1 MTSKCGERGGTQSME
16 ERMGTEVRR
25 PAGAIQW
32 THAAPSADHGAAG
45 AGADAALAGPAAP
58 ALTELVGAMFTSPKE
73 LRHLAE
79 RELGELF
86 VPVEVLAESAH
97 TAVYT
102 LHPGSLA
109 PLLVHA
115 ERERHW
121 FPFRVTRVEAARI
134 HGRGTGDGSPAA
146 AGSDRTDDER
156 PRAPHVSATPRPA
169 IDWL

>member
-1 MTSKCGERGGTQSME
+1 
-16 ERMGTEVRR
+16 MGTEVRK

-32 THAAPSADHGAAG
+32 THAAPLTESGAADAG
-45 AGADAALAGPAAP
+45 AGERRVEDGAQAL
-58 ALTELVGAMFTSPKE
+58 LTELVGAMFTSPKE

-97 TAVYT
+97 TGVFT

-109 PLLVHA
+109 PLIVHA
-115 ERERHW
+115 ERERQW
-121 FPFRVTRVEAARI
+121 TPFRVTRVEPARI
-134 HGRGTGDGSPAA
+134 RARGDGDAPAA
-146 AGSDRTDDER
+146 EKETAAPAQER
-156 PRAPHVSATPRPA
+156 PRVPHVTGATRPA

>member
-1 MTSKCGERGGTQSME
+1 MFVSVASKCGERSGTQSTE

-32 THAAPSADHGAAG
+32 THAAPSAESGANG
-45 AGADAALAGPAAP
+45 AGADAVHADPAEP
-58 ALTELVGAMFTSPKE
+58 VLKELVGAMFTTPKE

-97 TAVYT
+97 TAVFT

-115 ERERHW
+115 ERARHW
-121 FPFRVTRVEAARI
+121 YPFRVTRVEAARLPD
-134 HGRGTGDGSPAA
+134 RGNGGGDAPE
-146 AGSDRTDDER
+146 TER
-156 PRAPHVSATPRPA
+156 PRGPRLHDDRPA

>member
-1 MTSKCGERGGTQSME
+1 
-16 ERMGTEVRR
+16 MGTEVRR
-25 PAGAIQW
+25 PKGAIQW
-32 THAAPSADHGAAG
+32 THAAPPAEAESDG
-45 AGADAALAGPAAP
+45 AGGAPPSEVEAAL
-58 ALTELVGAMFTSPKE
+58 LKELVGAVFTTPKE

-115 ERERHW
+115 ERARHW
-121 FPFRVTRVEAARI
+121 FPFRVTRVEPVRTPAQGGLPTVSGGDRARVP
-134 HGRGTGDGSPAA
+134 HPGPA
-146 AGSDRTDDER
+146 
-156 PRAPHVSATPRPA
+156 RPA

>member
-1 MTSKCGERGGTQSME
+1 
-16 ERMGTEVRR
+16 MGTEVRR
-25 PAGAIQW
+25 PKGAIQW
-32 THAAPSADHGAAG
+32 THAAPPAEADGEGPETAPGATEAE
-45 AGADAALAGPAAP
+45 AAL
-58 ALTELVGAMFTSPKE
+58 LKELVGAVFTTPKE

-115 ERERHW
+115 ERARHW
-121 FPFRVTRVEAARI
+121 FPFRVTRVEPVRVAARD
-134 HGRGTGDGSPAA
+134 GLPTVSGGDRAH
-146 AGSDRTDDER
+146 
-156 PRAPHVSATPRPA
+156 APHPRPARPA

>member
-1 MTSKCGERGGTQSME
+1 
-16 ERMGTEVRR
+16 MGTEVRR
-25 PAGAIQW
+25 PKGAIQW
-32 THAAPSADHGAAG
+32 THAAPPAEADGDNAGGAPAS
-45 AGADAALAGPAAP
+45 DVEAAL
-58 ALTELVGAMFTSPKE
+58 LKELVGAVFTTPKE

-115 ERERHW
+115 ERSRHW
-121 FPFRVTRVEAARI
+121 FPFRVTRVEPVRVAPRD
-134 HGRGTGDGSPAA
+134 GQPTVSGGDRA
-146 AGSDRTDDER
+146 
-156 PRAPHVSATPRPA
+156 RAPHPGPARPA

>member
-1 MTSKCGERGGTQSME
+1 
-16 ERMGTEVRR
+16 MGTEVRR
-25 PAGAIQW
+25 PKGAIQW
-32 THAAPSADHGAAG
+32 THAAPPAEADGDG
-45 AGADAALAGPAAP
+45 AGPDVAPGASSEAEAAL
-58 ALTELVGAMFTSPKE
+58 LKELVGAVFTTPKE

-115 ERERHW
+115 ERSRHW
-121 FPFRVTRVEAARI
+121 FPFRVTRVESVRTAARD
-134 HGRGTGDGSPAA
+134 GQPTVSGGDRA
-146 AGSDRTDDER
+146 
-156 PRAPHVSATPRPA
+156 RAPHPGPARPA

>member
-1 MTSKCGERGGTQSME
+1 
-16 ERMGTEVRR
+16 MGTEVKR

-32 THAAPSADHGAAG
+32 THAAPSVESGAEGAADAGPGESRVEEG
-45 AGADAALAGPAAP
+45 AQALQAAL
-58 ALTELVGAMFTSPKE
+58 VGTMFTTPKE

-115 ERERHW
+115 ERARHW
-121 FPFRVTRVEAARI
+121 YPFRVTRVEAVRIRGNGDAAR
-134 HGRGTGDGSPAA
+134 AA
-146 AGSDRTDDER
+146 ANDD
-156 PRAPHVSATPRPA
+156 PPPAPRPPA
-169 IDWL
+169 RPSIDWL

>member
-1 MTSKCGERGGTQSME
+1 
-16 ERMGTEVRR
+16 MGTEVRR
-25 PAGAIQW
+25 SAGAIQW
-32 THAAPSADHGAAG
+32 THAAPSVDS
-45 AGADAALAGPAAP
+45 GADEAADVTLADPAAP
-58 ALTELVGAMFTSPKE
+58 LMKELVGAVFTSPKE

-97 TAVYT
+97 TAVFS

-121 FPFRVTRVEAARI
+121 YPFRVTRVEAARVR
-134 HGRGTGDGSPAA
+134 GRGAGESATEQAGPAQPA
-146 AGSDRTDDER
+146 ER
-156 PRAPHVSATPRPA
+156 PRAVHTPGASRPA

>member
-1 MTSKCGERGGTQSME
+1 
-16 ERMGTEVRR
+16 MGIEVRR

-32 THAAPSADHGAAG
+32 THAAPSVDS
-45 AGADAALAGPAAP
+45 GADEAATEALLADPAAP
-58 ALTELVGAMFTSPKE
+58 LMRELVGAVFTSPKE
-73 LRHLAE
+73 LRHIAE

-97 TAVYT
+97 TAVFS

-121 FPFRVTRVEAARI
+121 YPFRVTRVEAARGR
-134 HGRGTGDGSPAA
+134 GRGTGESATEQ
-146 AGSDRTDDER
+146 AGSAPPAER
-156 PRAPHVSATPRPA
+156 PRAVHTPGATRPA

>member
-1 MTSKCGERGGTQSME
+1 MS
-16 ERMGTEVRR
+16 TEVRS
-25 PAGAIQW
+25 PTGAIQW
-32 THAAPSADHGAAG
+32 THAAPSVEPGADRAAADSAPRDASAEPAG
-45 AGADAALAGPAAP
+45 AP
-58 ALTELVGAMFTSPKE
+58 LTELVGAMFTTPKE

-115 ERERHW
+115 ERARHW
-121 FPFRVTRVEAARI
+121 YPFRVTRVEAMRI
-134 HGRGTGDGSPAA
+134 AGRGTEDGSAEAA
-146 AGSDRTDDER
+146 ER
-156 PRAPHVSATPRPA
+156 PGVPHPHPDRPA

>member
-1 MTSKCGERGGTQSME
+1 
-16 ERMGTEVRR
+16 MGTEVRR

-32 THAAPSADHGAAG
+32 THAAPSVDSGADGAADADLGERFADDG
-45 AGADAALAGPAAP
+45 AE
-58 ALTELVGAMFTSPKE
+58 ALTELVGAMFTTPKE

-115 ERERHW
+115 ERARHW
-121 FPFRVTRVEAARI
+121 FPFRVTRVEAVRI
-134 HGRGTGDGSPAA
+134 ANRGSGDGATADASGERPAA
-146 AGSDRTDDER
+146 PR
-156 PRAPHVSATPRPA
+156 PPARPA

>member
-1 MTSKCGERGGTQSME
+1 
-16 ERMGTEVRR
+16 MGTEVRR
-25 PAGAIQW
+25 PKGAIQW
-32 THAAPSADHGAAG
+32 THAAPPAEADGDGAATDIAPG
-45 AGADAALAGPAAP
+45 ASSSEAEAAL
-58 ALTELVGAMFTSPKE
+58 LKELVGAVFTTPKE

-115 ERERHW
+115 ERARHW
-121 FPFRVTRVEAARI
+121 FPFRVTRVEPARI
-134 HGRGTGDGSPAA
+134 AREGQPTVSDGDRANPLHPRPA
-146 AGSDRTDDER
+146 
-156 PRAPHVSATPRPA
+156 RPA

>member
-1 MTSKCGERGGTQSME
+1 
-16 ERMGTEVRR
+16 MGTEVRR
-25 PAGAIQW
+25 PAGAVQW
-32 THAAPSADHGAAG
+32 THAAPSAD
-45 AGADAALAGPAAP
+45 GADSVEADATAAP
-58 ALTELVGAMFTSPKE
+58 VMSELVGAMFTTPKE

-115 ERERHW
+115 ERARHW
-121 FPFRVTRVEAARI
+121 YPFRVTRVEAARI
-134 HGRGTGDGSPAA
+134 PSRGDGDGA
-146 AGSDRTDDER
+146 AGAEPDER
-156 PRAPHVSATPRPA
+156 PRAPHPPARPA

>member
-1 MTSKCGERGGTQSME
+1 ME

-32 THAAPSADHGAAG
+32 THAAPSVDAGGDGAAE
-45 AGADAALAGPAAP
+45 AGPDEGFVQEGAQAL
-58 ALTELVGAMFTSPKE
+58 LTELVGAMFTTPKE

-115 ERERHW
+115 ERARHW
-121 FPFRVTRVEAARI
+121 YPFRVTRVEAVRI
-134 HGRGTGDGSPAA
+134 ANRGNSDAGRAA
-146 AGSDRTDDER
+146 ANDEPPPAPR
-156 PRAPHVSATPRPA
+156 PPARPA

>member
-1 MTSKCGERGGTQSME
+1 MS
-16 ERMGTEVRR
+16 TEVRR
-25 PAGAIQW
+25 PKGAIQW
-32 THAAPSADHGAAG
+32 THAAPPAEADGDGAASSSEPE
-45 AGADAALAGPAAP
+45 AVL
-58 ALTELVGAMFTSPKE
+58 LKELVGAVFTTPKE

-97 TAVYT
+97 TAVFT

-115 ERERHW
+115 ERSRHW
-121 FPFRVTRVEAARI
+121 FPFRVTRVEPVRTPS
-134 HGRGTGDGSPAA
+134 RGDGVPHP
-146 AGSDRTDDER
+146 R
-156 PRAPHVSATPRPA
+156 PDRPA

>member
-1 MTSKCGERGGTQSME
+1 
-16 ERMGTEVRR
+16 MGTEVRR

-32 THAAPSADHGAAG
+32 THAAPSAN
-45 AGADAALAGPAAP
+45 GADGVEADATAAP
-58 ALTELVGAMFTSPKE
+58 VLTELVGAMFTTPKE

-86 VPVEVLAESAH
+86 VPDEVLAESAH

-115 ERERHW
+115 ERARHW
-121 FPFRVTRVEAARI
+121 YPFRVTRVEAARTPP
-134 HGRGTGDGSPAA
+134 HGDGDGDGSTGSERAHVPHPHPA
-146 AGSDRTDDER
+146 
-156 PRAPHVSATPRPA
+156 RPA

>member
-1 MTSKCGERGGTQSME
+1 
-16 ERMGTEVRR
+16 MGTEVRR

-32 THAAPSADHGAAG
+32 THAAPSVESGADGAADGGPGEGFVEDG
-45 AGADAALAGPAAP
+45 ARGL
-58 ALTELVGAMFTSPKE
+58 LTELVGAMFTTPKE

-115 ERERHW
+115 ERARHW
-121 FPFRVTRVEAARI
+121 YPFRVTRVEAVRI
-134 HGRGTGDGSPAA
+134 ANRGSGNGSAGDAEG
-146 AGSDRTDDER
+146 ER
-156 PRAPHVSATPRPA
+156 PRVPHPPARPA
-169 IDWL
+169 VDWL

>member
-1 MTSKCGERGGTQSME
+1 
-16 ERMGTEVRR
+16 V
-25 PAGAIQW
+25 
-32 THAAPSADHGAAG
+32 
-45 AGADAALAGPAAP
+45 DAAFSEPM
-58 ALTELVGAMFTSPKE
+58 LTELVGAMFTTPKE

-97 TAVYT
+97 TAVFT

-115 ERERHW
+115 ERARHW
-121 FPFRVTRVEAARI
+121 YPFRVTRVEAARLPD
-134 HGRGTGDGSPAA
+134 RGDGGGDAPET
-146 AGSDRTDDER
+146 GR
-156 PRAPHVSATPRPA
+156 PRGPQLHDDRPA